1 MELCIFARLHAVPGN
16 ESALEQAIKDVL
28 APTRKEEGCLAVN
41 AFRSI
46 RDPHLFYIHSR
57 WKSEAAFEVHIGLP
71 HTVRF
76 VDLVEPLLDHAFEV
90 TRATIME

>member
-1 MELCIFARLHAVPGN
+1 MELYIFARLHALPGN

-28 APTRKEEGCLAVN
+28 IPTRKEEGCLAVN

-46 RDPHLFYIHSR
+46 RDSRLFYIHSR
-57 WKSEAAFEVHIGLP
+57 WTNEPAFDLHIGLP

-76 VDLVEPLLDHAFEV
+76 VELVEPLLDHTFEA
-90 TRATIME
+90 TRTTMMG